1 MELAQRRKS
10 EHPGDGLLNAWHRM
24 RDCEDAGRD
33 VPQSITEARQQDR
46 ATVQSEDDQDEQ
58 DFGR

>member
-1 MELAQRRKS
+1 M
-10 EHPGDGLLNAWHRM
+10 
-24 RDCEDAGRD
+24 

-46 ATVQSEDDQDEQ
+46 ATVQSEDEQDEQ